1 VSAAGKMRALTPPER
16 RYLLDMARGLSAYE
30 VAERNHVS
38 VHTVRSAMKTAKPAL
53 HARSIGHAIALA
65 MAFGEFTAAD
75 VKDTTDLEGKY
86 RV

>member
-1 VSAAGKMRALTPPER
+1 MRALTPPER

-30 VAERNHVS
+30 VAERHQVS
-38 VHTVRSAMKTAKPAL
+38 VNTVRSAMKKAKPAL
-53 HARSIGHAIALA
+53 RARSIGHAIALA
-65 MAFGEFTAAD
+65 MALGEFTAAD